1 VSHDELKEY
10 LKGRFGGYA
19 LFEPE
24 WYDEGIVGITAGGSV
39 VYSFE
44 KLAEAIMEHDGMDYE
59 DAVDWLCYNTIRT
72 IPYMGE
78 FKPVMLMDS
87 GDCEDELALGVDDDG
102 TPVYAHDRL
111 PDGGADDDYIVMY
124 PLVEGDGGEK

>member
-1 VSHDELKEY
+1 MSHEELKEY
-10 LKGRFGGYA
+10 LAGRFGGYA

-24 WYDEGIVGITAGGSV
+24 WYDEGIVGVTAGGSV

-44 KLAEAIMEHDGMDYE
+44 KLAEAIIEHDGM
-59 DAVDWLCYNTIRT
+59 
-72 IPYMGE
+72 
-78 FKPVMLMDS
+78 
-87 GDCEDELALGVDDDG
+87 DCEDELALGMDDDG

-111 PDGGADDDYIVMY
+111 PDGGADDYIVMY

>member
-1 VSHDELKEY
+1 MSHDELKEY
-10 LKGRFGGYA
+10 LVERFGGYA

-24 WYDEGIVGITAGGSV
+24 SFDDGNV
-39 VYSFE
+39 VYSYE
-44 KLAEAIMEHDGMDYE
+44 KLAEALMEHDGMTYE
-59 DAVDWLCYNTIRT
+59 DAVEWLDYNTIRT

-87 GDCEDELALGVDDDG
+87 GYCEDELALGVDDDG